1 MSVITIQK
9 SFEEVLASVSA
20 TDPASV
26 WVLGCD
32 KCGKVSKTGGTEQVV
47 EMRVRLRSVGL
58 MAVEPE
64 GVPAACEDGLC
75 DPKAVAAIAQSY
87 AAEDVD
93 AVLVMACGAGLKCVA
108 DNYPGRTIV
117 PALNTLGPGVKDRL
131 SCLSCGDC
139 RFQDGEC
146 KMVNVVAQVHCMFA
160 KREDP

>member
-1 MSVITIQK
+1 VSVVTIQK
-9 SFEEVLASVSA
+9 SFEEVLATLNAVA
-20 TDPASV
+20 AAKV

-87 AAEDVD
+87 ATEDVD
-93 AVLVMACGAGLKCVA
+93 AILVMACGAGLKCVA
-108 DNYPGRTIV
+108 DNYPGKAV
-117 PALNTLGPGVKDRL
+117 LPALNTLGPGVKDKL

-146 KMVNVVAQVHCMFA
+146 KMVNVVAQVHRMFT
-160 KREDP
+160 E